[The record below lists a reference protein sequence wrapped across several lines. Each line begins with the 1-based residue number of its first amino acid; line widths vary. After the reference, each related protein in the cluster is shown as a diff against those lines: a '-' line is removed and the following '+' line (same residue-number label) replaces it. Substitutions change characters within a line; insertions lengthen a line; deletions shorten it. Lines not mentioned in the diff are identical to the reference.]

1 MDSSAVV
8 VKLGCALLIMCM
20 LMHVEA
26 AVTCGQVT
34 SSLAPCIGYL
44 EGNGSPSPAKA
55 CCGGIKSLNSMAST
69 PDDRKAACGC
79 LKSAAASVKGIN
91 YSAAS
96 SLPAKCGVNIP
107 YPFSTSTDCSKI
119 N

>member
-1 MDSSAVV
+1 
-8 VKLGCALLIMCM
+8 
-20 LMHVEA
+20 
-26 AVTCGQVT
+26 
-34 SSLAPCIGYL
+34 
-44 EGNGSPSPAKA
+44 
-55 CCGGIKSLNSMAST
+55 MAST